1 MNLYQLSTE
10 LEILQSQLTNQDL
23 TDAERQLA
31 EDRMME
37 ILEQQGNKMEYIL
50 KLRANAIA
58 QEKMIEDE
66 IERLKSRLDP
76 IKKIIERR
84 EQQIDESLR
93 TNGIDSLE
101 VWTYKLSYRKSES
114 VEITDETL
122 LPTEFV
128 KTKVTTAPDKIAI
141 KKAINDWQDVS
152 GATIKTN
159 LNLQIK

>member
-10 LEILQSQLTNQDL
+10 LEILQAQLTNEDL
-23 TDAERQLA
+23 TEQERQLA
-31 EDRMME
+31 EDRIIE
-37 ILEQQGNKMEYIL
+37 ILDSQENKYESIL
-50 KLRANAIA
+50 KVRSNKLA
-58 QEKMIEDE
+58 QEKMLQDE
-66 IERLKSRLDP
+66 IARLQAKLKPIQNTVSRLEDYL
-76 IKKIIERR
+76 
-84 EQQIDESLR
+84 DSSLR

-122 LPTEFV
+122 LPAEYV

-152 GATIKTN
+152 GAVIKTN